1 MQPPER
7 LEHCTLAAPAQ
18 VGGGSWMEMEHGRCT
33 PCRARSQDWS
43 RPHRN
48 QLRPDRVC
56 SSVFRGTTPSTPNL
70 QVGEEEKSKLIIV
83 FIDDK
88 AGSRQQVDDHRSH
101 VLGHDNEALVQLVRT
116 RPEARR

>member
-1 MQPPER
+1 MDGNGTREM
-7 LEHCTLAAPAQ
+7 HTLQ
-18 VGGGSWMEMEHGRCT
+18 GSFPGLVI
-33 PCRARSQDWS
+33 SV
-43 RPHRN
+43 

-70 QVGEEEKSKLIIV
+70 QGGEEEKSKLIIV

>member
-1 MQPPER
+1 
-7 LEHCTLAAPAQ
+7 
-18 VGGGSWMEMEHGRCT
+18 MEMEHGRCT